1 MTFIELDEDYRDFGS
16 EIKGYYDKNDYE
28 DESYSDKEIIE
39 IEEDQE
45 EVVGSTH
52 ETA

>member
-1 MTFIELDEDYRDFGS
+1 MTFLELDEDYRDFGS

-28 DESYSDKEIIE
+28 DESYDDKKNIE
-39 IEEDQE
+39 IEEDNE
-45 EVVGSTH
+45 AGSTY